1 MHQHGARFERLFG
14 VEHERQRFV
23 VDLDCFGRVFR
34 LRAAVGHHGG
44 NPFAR
49 VARDIERQRPARHV
63 RRIEPGHQWQ
73 RSGGKLC
80 AINDVMH
87 ARHFQRGAFVDVL
100 NARRSV
106 RTSHHRDMFGV
117 RQVDVGDELSLAGDE
132 TPVLAH
138 AAVGR
143 NVAVAARL
151 VHLVRLRG
159 RLTPRMRSAASAI
172 ASTICA

>member
-1 MHQHGARFERLFG
+1 
-14 VEHERQRFV
+14 
-23 VDLDCFGRVFR
+23 
-34 LRAAVGHHGG
+34 
-44 NPFAR
+44 
-49 VARDIERQRPARHV
+49 
-63 RRIEPGHQWQ
+63 
-73 RSGGKLC
+73 
-80 AINDVMH
+80 MH

-100 NARRSV
+100 DARRGV
-106 RTSHHRDMFGV
+106 RAGHQRDMLGI
-117 RQVDVGDELSLAGDE
+117 RQVDVGDEIALAGDE

-143 NVAVAARL
+143 NEAVVAGC